1 MRNQSVTIAKGLAII
16 LMVMGHARCP
26 EYINNIL
33 SLMRM
38 PLFFIMSGYC
48 FKEKYLDQP
57 KDFFN
62 KRMKG
67 IYLPYIK
74 WSLFFLL
81 IHNICFHLNIYN
93 DIYGFKDKTSKLYEI
108 NDFLSH
114 GVQILTKM
122 GGHEQ
127 LLGGYWFLKSL
138 FFGSF
143 IFYFA
148 RKYIPNI
155 KIGIILL
162 LLLTISLSFFQIK
175 IPYFAIGARETFAAF
190 FMMFGHY
197 YKTENFKIE
206 YNNYFNIVVLIF
218 VIFGSFL
225 WRASLTSFTY
235 LQVVPYACSAI
246 VGTLFIFNIGHILEK
261 KVDSL
266 ISRFLI
272 FVGNHTFNVLTW
284 HFISFKIVSLLLIAL
299 YGLSIEHLAEFP
311 VIENLAYKGWWVL
324 YLLIGACI
332 PIVWMYYYH
341 QIKNKFL

>member
-1 MRNQSVTIAKGLAII
+1 MRNQSVTIAKGIAII

-26 EYINNIL
+26 EYIYNMIL
-33 SLMRM
+33 MFHM

-48 FKEKYLDQP
+48 FKEKYIDQP
-57 KDFFN
+57 KDFFY

-67 IYLPYIK
+67 IYWPYIK

-81 IHNICFHLNIYN
+81 IHNICLHLNIYN
-93 DIYGFKDKTSKLYEI
+93 ENYGFNGKTSKLYEL
-108 NDFLSH
+108 NDYLSH
-114 GVQILTKM
+114 GAQILTKM

-143 IFYFA
+143 IFYFT

-162 LLLTISLSFFQIK
+162 ILLTVILSFFQIK

-197 YKTENFKIE
+197 YRTNNYKIE
-206 YNNYFNIVVLIF
+206 YNKYFNIVALLFITL
-218 VIFGSFL
+218 GSFF
-225 WRASLTSFTY
+225 WHASLTSFTY
-235 LQVVPYACSAI
+235 LQVFPYAVSAI
-246 VGTLFIFNIGHILEK
+246 AGTLVIFNVSHYFESRKDRL
-261 KVDSL
+261 VV
-266 ISRFLI
+266 RFLDY
-272 FVGNHTFNVLTW
+272 VGNYTYNVLTW
-284 HFISFKIVSLLLIAL
+284 HFLSFKIVSLLLIAL

-311 VIENLAYKGWWVL
+311 VIESLAHKGWWIV
-324 YLLIGACI
+324 YLIIGAGV
-332 PIVWMYYYH
+332 PIVWTYYYH
-341 QIKNKFL
+341 QIKDLYL